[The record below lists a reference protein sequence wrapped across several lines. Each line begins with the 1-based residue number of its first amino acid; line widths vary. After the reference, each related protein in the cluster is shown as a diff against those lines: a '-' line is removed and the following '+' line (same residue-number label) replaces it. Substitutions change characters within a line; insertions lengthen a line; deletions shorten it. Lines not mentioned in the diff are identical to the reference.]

1 MNPYWY
7 SHLETGEQEGSK
19 PLLDWGVC
27 TQGGMGPAITAQ
39 SDGEGD
45 PWRPESGRGAVGA
58 GREPLRGRGGGGR
71 RVIQLGMLKLQ

>member
-1 MNPYWY
+1 MISPGGYVNPYWY

-58 GREPLRGRGGGGR
+58 GREPLRGRAGGGGR
-71 RVIQLGMLKLQ
+71 